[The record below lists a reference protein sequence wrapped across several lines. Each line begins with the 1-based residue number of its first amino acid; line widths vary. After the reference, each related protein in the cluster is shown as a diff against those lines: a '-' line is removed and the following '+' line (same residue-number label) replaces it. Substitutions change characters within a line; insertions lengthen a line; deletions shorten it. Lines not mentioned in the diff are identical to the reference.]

1 MSGSAGEPAAGR
13 PVENT
18 HQERIM
24 DAVGIAKLATSI
36 ADTGTRQ
43 DVAIAVLK
51 KSQDIQA
58 AAATQMLEAVQSAAP
73 APNLPPHLGNH
84 INTTA

>member
-1 MSGSAGEPAAGR
+1 
-13 PVENT
+13 
-18 HQERIM
+18 M

-58 AAATQMLEAVQSAAP
+58 AAATQLLDAVQSASP
-73 APNLPPHLGNH
+73 VQNLPSHLGNH
-84 INTTA
+84 VNTTA